1 MRRMRHDF
9 VTDSITSASASTRR
23 RRPRSS
29 PAQRAQWVRRLDH
42 SGLSARQFAQQHR
55 LKLSTLQRWVRE
67 HRAAAPAPAFA
78 EVRLPELASGW
89 AAELIRPDGARLRL
103 AAHAPAPWFDA
114 LLRSC

>member
-1 MRRMRHDF
+1 M
-9 VTDSITSASASTRR
+9 RR
-23 RRPRSS
+23 RRST
-29 PAQRAQWVRRLDH
+29 AAERAQWVRRLNQ

-67 HRAAAPAPAFA
+67 HPAAAPAPAFA
-78 EVRLPELASGW
+78 EVLLPDRAGGGW
-89 AAELIRPDGARLRL
+89 AAELLRPDGARLRL